1 MSPAQV
7 RASALRARREPAG
20 RPVGGGLPKPPSGPA
35 SSPTSSPWG
44 SPGLRPSPGSFPLGS
59 SPHCAWPKPGTVH
72 PAEGPSLKPPPDAW
86 AGCVCAGVRLSPH
99 QPSGHRAWLP
109 LGPVVST
116 PSLPQLCP
124 RHPLT
129 SAHPLAVTQPLL
141 PAPPNQRSPDME
153 TSAAAGWPHGLCSSE
168 GGGRR
173 APRRAAKADSPQRT
187 EEEGPHTAPADRRLP
202 RVLAG
207 WTRAGRALGSSALWW
222 PLLLEAPS
230 DSGPQTES
238 EQSSAPGEGRTA
250 CPQNRVNCVPR
261 KLRPSP
267 TPRQ

>member
-1 MSPAQV
+1 MGQPLAETV
-7 RASALRARREPAG
+7 
-20 RPVGGGLPKPPSGPA
+20 
-35 SSPTSSPWG
+35 
-44 SPGLRPSPGSFPLGS
+44 SPGSFPLGS

-173 APRRAAKADSPQRT
+173 APRRAAKADSPRRT
-187 EEEGPHTAPADRRLP
+187 EEEGPHTAPQTDGSPGSSPGGRGQDEPWAAAPSGGRSSWRLP
-202 RVLAG
+202 LTPGPKRSLS
-207 WTRAGRALGSSALWW
+207 RAQPPGKGAQPALRIG
-222 PLLLEAPS
+222 
-230 DSGPQTES
+230 
-238 EQSSAPGEGRTA
+238 
-250 CPQNRVNCVPR
+250 
-261 KLRPSP
+261 
-267 TPRQ
+267 